1 MGTQTLARGSTLRT
15 MPLPDPD
22 CEFCE
27 IIAREEDAREV
38 LRTPLAIAF
47 FPTEPA
53 TLGHTLLI
61 PRDHISTVWD
71 LDPELAAEL
80 GRRTVELAVA
90 IREATQPEGLNVI
103 QSNGTVAT
111 QTVPHL
117 HVHIVPRWEDD
128 GVGRI
133 WPPETS
139 YSESDKDE
147 TWESIRQAVRRL
159 GSS

>member
-1 MGTQTLARGSTLRT
+1 M
-15 MPLPDPD
+15 
-22 CEFCE
+22 
-27 IIAREEDAREV
+27 
-38 LRTPLAIAF
+38 
-47 FPTEPA
+47 
-53 TLGHTLLI
+53 
-61 PRDHISTVWD
+61 
-71 LDPELAAEL
+71 
-80 GRRTVELAVA
+80 ELAVA